1 MLTFRNTSVALIVV
15 IALLILLGF
24 AITVPWYI
32 YVLPFFIYSL
42 ILFYG
47 SYRVDSGFYMPVICS
62 SQTTDKK
69 VAISFDDGPSGKY
82 TIPILALLNDRNIK
96 AAFFC
101 IGKRIPGNENILR
114 DTFES
119 GHLIANHSYSHAN
132 LFDFYSANKMYA
144 DLTQAN
150 QLIEQVTGKV
160 PQLFRPPYGV
170 TNPNLKK
177 AVAKAGFIA
186 VGWNVR
192 SYDTVIR
199 DEEKLLK
206 RIKSAIE
213 PGAVFLF
220 HDTCESTLRVL
231 PAFLDELYRRGYEVE
246 RIDKLLKIP
255 AYA

>member
-1 MLTFRNTSVALIVV
+1 MLTFKNTSFAVLVV
-15 IALLILLGF
+15 IALLIVLGF
-24 AITVPWYI
+24 IIVVPWYV
-32 YVLPFFIYSL
+32 YLLPVFVYSL

-47 SYRVDSGFYMPVICS
+47 SYRVDSDFYMPVICS
-62 SQTTDKK
+62 AQTTDKK

-82 TIPILALLNDRNIK
+82 TVPILGLLNNRNIK

-101 IGKRIPGNENILR
+101 IGKNIPGNENILR

-119 GHLIANHSYSHAN
+119 GHLVANHSYSHAN
-132 LFDFYSANKMYA
+132 LFDFFSADKMYA
-144 DLTQAN
+144 DLTHAN
-150 QLIEQVTGKV
+150 RLIEEATGKV

-170 TNPNLKK
+170 TNPNLKS

-206 RIKSAIE
+206 RITAAIR

-220 HDTCESTLRVL
+220 HDTCESTLKVL
-231 PAFLDELYRRGYEVE
+231 PAFLDELKSRGYEVE

>member
-1 MLTFRNTSVALIVV
+1 MLTFRNTSVAVLVV

-24 AITVPWYI
+24 IIIIPWYV
-32 YVLPFFIYSL
+32 YVLPVFIYSL

-47 SYRVDSGFYMPVICS
+47 SYWVDSDFYMPVICS
-62 SQTTDKK
+62 SQTTAKK
-69 VAISFDDGPSGKY
+69 VAISFDDGPSSKY
-82 TIPILALLNDRNIK
+82 TIPILGILNNRNIK

-101 IGKRIPGNENILR
+101 IGKKIPGNENILHHA
-114 DTFES
+114 FES
-119 GHLIANHSYSHAN
+119 GHLVANHSYSHAN
-132 LFDFYSANKMYA
+132 LFDFFSADKMYE

-150 QLIEQVTGKV
+150 GLIEQVTGKV

-177 AVAKAGFIA
+177 AVAKAGYIS
-186 VGWNVR
+186 VGWSVR
-192 SYDTVIR
+192 SYDTVIK

-206 RIKSAIE
+206 RITAAIQ

-220 HDTCESTLRVL
+220 HDTCESTLKVL
-231 PAFLDELYRRGYEVE
+231 PAFLDELKSRGYEVE